1 MHGHDNDNLMVSM
14 RCFWQ
19 SGRQTGSEKT
29 QDWTPPAKSPAR
41 CITAIF
47 GCWTAWS
54 EVSSGLGRVAPVQCL
69 ALCLAPTLNA
79 FKPFWSIY
87 WTEGSDGSSRTACA
101 CSHNTRKSMT
111 IMWVECDTNSTT
123 LKTKMLWHMLQDKQ
137 FEYWIIAKGKVYT
150 GPVAVWR
157 DPVVQPWDIEVWEAM
172 PWPKDGAW
180 LHHSLPDSRKS
191 CYVLLSCVNVSI
203 RKIKINMFIHCVR
216 HFRIPKNQIRMQ
228 SPKNV
233 SHMHTGTL
241 AEWHLH

>member
-19 SGRQTGSEKT
+19 SGRQTGSQKT

-54 EVSSGLGRVAPVQCL
+54 EVLSGLGRVAPVQCL
-69 ALCLAPTLNA
+69 ALSLAPTLDA
-79 FKPFWSIY
+79 FTPFRCIY

-111 IMWVECDTNSTT
+111 IMWAECDTNSTT

-150 GPVAVWR
+150 GPAVWR
-157 DPVVQPWDIEVWEAM
+157 DPVVQPWISRFGRPCRGRRTEHGCITAFQILE
-172 PWPKDGAW
+172 
-180 LHHSLPDSRKS
+180 SL
-191 CYVLLSCVNVSI
+191 V
-203 RKIKINMFIHCVR
+203 MFCCHAST
-216 HFRIPKNQIRMQ
+216 FQ
-228 SPKNV
+228 SEK
-233 SHMHTGTL
+233 
-241 AEWHLH
+241 